1 MERNRLLTLLVLLL
15 TATTGAWANWTG
27 GTYTATSDESN
38 GSITISDNATLTI
51 NQNVTVNTGA
61 ITINEGKTLT
71 VVGPGS
77 LVVRGTNGGDSQN
90 GGVAMNGSGC
100 IVVKGNATVTV
111 YGGDGGEGD
120 TGSNGG
126 NGGAAITCSVTIYSG
141 TLLITGGEGGDGQ
154 NGGNGGDCF
163 AGSGT
168 FTYYGGN
175 VTANGGPIGDPIE
188 LGGGDWGNF
197 GKTFADTYNVVFENQ
212 PTSLL
217 DGYSDPIT
225 VENIKSANDVIIE
238 GSGADPVPVYYAVKM
253 KDATHAEAANWT
265 IASGENSVAG
275 NVADGLTGLSEGATV
290 TATYGGT
297 RHVKSVK
304 AVVKAGV
311 FAAKTLAEA
320 TAEDI
325 GKIAG
330 ADGKIYATKADAEAV
345 ATGNAVAMIAYI
357 GTASDCTHGLAIAL
371 ADESGTK
378 NYGAAGTACS
388 GKAAVTGGTWRL
400 PSIKDWQ
407 YMFIGCGASGSY
419 SDNPSS
425 MSYTGLKDKLAT
437 AQGYALQAGIYWS
450 STEEPGDLA
459 WYVYFYG
466 STANF
471 SYEDENYDYY
481 VRACLA
487 F

>member
-1 MERNRLLTLLVLLL
+1 MGKTRLLSLLVLLL

-27 GTYTATSDESN
+27 GTYTATSDEFL

-51 NQNVTVNTGA
+51 NQNVTVKTGA

-77 LVVRGTNGGDSQN
+77 LVVRGTDGSDGQD
-90 GGVAMNGSGC
+90 GGVGINGSGC
-100 IVVKGNATVTV
+100 IVVKGNANVRV
-111 YGGDGGEGD
+111 DGGEGGD
-120 TGSNGG
+120 KEGETGG

-141 TLLITGGEGGDGQ
+141 TLIIYGGEGGDGQ

-212 PTSLL
+212 PTTLL

-253 KDATHAEAANWT
+253 KDGVMDANKWT
-265 IASGENSVAG
+265 IKSGETTVTPGVTEVA
-275 NVADGLTGLSEGATV
+275 EGAPV
-290 TATYGGT
+290 TATYGGQ

-304 AVVKAGV
+304 AVVKAAGKPV
-311 FAAKTLAEA
+311 ATLIAAPTPKDYICVDDDIFQTLG
-320 TAEDI
+320 TAE
-325 GKIAG
+325 GGTLMYKVTMTNEKPTSTEG
-330 ADGKIYATKADAEAV
+330 FS
-345 ATGNAVAMIAYI
+345 TGNPKGVENEP
-357 GTASDCTHGLAIAL
+357 SF
-371 ADESGTK
+371 K
-378 NYGAAGTACS
+378 NYI
-388 GKAAVTGGTWRL
+388 WYY
-400 PSIKDWQ
+400 IKGDD
-407 YMFIGCGASGSY
+407 SH
-419 SDNPSS
+419 SDSEIFGPIEVSVWVS
-425 MSYTGLKDKLAT
+425 
-437 AQGYALQAGIYWS
+437 
-450 STEEPGDLA
+450 
-459 WYVYFYG
+459 
-466 STANF
+466 
-471 SYEDENYDYY
+471 
-481 VRACLA
+481 
-487 F
+487 